1 MIASKDRSGY
11 IGASDT
17 RFVMG
22 NWNTKTFENWWREK
36 QGLLQN
42 NFTNEAMMAGTAY
55 EHKILDSLGIVGL
68 EKDKQIIK
76 GAPDL

>member
-22 NWNTKTFENWWREK
+22 KWTSKTFENWWREK
-36 QGLLQN
+36 QGITCN
-42 NFTNEAMMAGTAY
+42 NFTNEAMQAGTRYLIPLAY
-55 EHKILDSLGIVGL
+55 LDLRRISRLLKVAC
-68 EKDKQIIK
+68 E
-76 GAPDL
+76 